1 MKKTLPFFACLCM
14 LLSLTSKAQEFT
26 HKVVAGGAPTATGAS
41 SLGTQNN
48 LTVDV
53 NVGAVA
59 TADGAYAHFTLNS
72 TARFIKISS
81 TTNDIKKISIHYR
94 GTGSA
99 NAAGLRLKYYN
110 NSSLTTQIGTATDDL
125 TFGSGETYPAPGKL
139 VEFTV
144 PDGVRYIEITYNTAN
159 TSRIYYL
166 AAGYSAY
173 TLPVGFLPLELL
185 SFSAKPDALGK
196 TVNLNWKT
204 TNEVNTQDFVV
215 ERKADDTDFSPVT
228 TVLSKNVAGT
238 HDYSFTDKSPLA
250 GNSYYRL
257 KQRDKDGKHSYSE
270 IVHVKIEGISLSLRP
285 NPASHELIVNHD
297 NAKNAAVL
305 KVISLDGRSLIKAN
319 ANSGTA
325 STTINVAA
333 LAAGTYLL
341 VYEANGQSQ
350 SQKFIK
356 K

>member
-14 LLSLTSKAQEFT
+14 LFSFTSKAQDLT
-26 HKVVAGGAPTATGAS
+26 YKVPGPATATTTEVVSGTN
-41 SLGTQNN
+41 TQNN
-48 LTVDV
+48 IKLDYETTGVV
-53 NVGAVA
+53 
-59 TADGAYAHFTLNS
+59 ADGTSGFFYYTLNNS
-72 TARFIKISS
+72 TRNIALTSLSTGNITKISVQ
-81 TTNDIKKISIHYR
+81 YR
-94 GTGSA
+94 GTGNSSASGITVSYGA
-99 NAAGLRLKYYN
+99 NA
-110 NSSLTTQIGTATDDL
+110 SSIDGTLTHTMAVGAT
-125 TFGSGETYPAPGKL
+125 APGIL
-139 VEFTV
+139 AEFTIPNGGAKFV
-144 PDGVRYIEITYNTAN
+144 QIKRTSSTA
-159 TSRIYYL
+159 RLYYV
-166 AAGYSAY
+166 AAGFSDY
-173 TLPVGFLPLELL
+173 TLPSNFLPLELL

-204 TNEVNTQDFVV
+204 TNEVNTQDFMV
-215 ERKADDTDFSPVT
+215 ERKADDMDFSSVA

-250 GNSYYRL
+250 GSSYYRL
-257 KQRDKDGKHSYSE
+257 KQRDRDGKYTYSE
-270 IVHVKIEGISLSLRP
+270 IAHVKIEGISLSLRP
-285 NPASHELIVNHD
+285 NPVSNELIVNHD
-297 NAKNAAVL
+297 NTKSAAVL
-305 KVISLDGRSLIKAN
+305 KVVGLDGRSVIKAN